1 MGKPLFERPPPP
13 QAINNATTK
22 AARMSFG
29 TWAAFIFN
37 FLRVRV
43 RIQALG
49 IGLRLMNFKNQ
60 DTQSILG
67 VVRNDT

>member
-1 MGKPLFERPPPP
+1 
-13 QAINNATTK
+13 
-22 AARMSFG
+22 MSFG
-29 TWAAFIFN
+29 IWAAFVVIVW
-37 FLRVRV
+37 LVQV

-49 IGLRLMNFKNQ
+49 ISMRLMTFNNQ